1 MGGRI
6 SRKRIPGRARDGR
19 NLGEVVKTQGGGA
32 VDRFPGR
39 AGPRE
44 KDFCGR
50 GAGKGPSYISAIE
63 FSKCP

>member
-1 MGGRI
+1 MEGFQGKEF
-6 SRKRIPGRARDGR
+6 SAG
-19 NLGEVVKTQGGGA
+19 LEMVGELVKTQGGGA
-32 VDRFPGR
+32 VVRFPGR

-44 KDFCGR
+44 KGFCGR

>member
-6 SRKRIPGRARDGR
+6 SRKRILGRARDGG
-19 NLGEVVKTQGGGA
+19 NVGELVKTQGGGA

-44 KDFCGR
+44 EGLER
-50 GAGKGPSYISAIE
+50 VHLTSVP
-63 FSKCP
+63 